1 MQIAFTRKGRN
12 DNGQWSFTNGENK
25 FYGTWVCDRFDN
37 EFNFGSESSSPEGA
51 MEKWLKDRLDT
62 WLSMLE
68 APYSWQRVV
77 FQEEAFIVEIHN
89 EEVHNQFV
97 VSGWNMMHQDISPRF
112 NSNYH
117 RIEDAAAATLEV
129 TECMKWMYQ
138 EFAGLEHT
146 QTVPDGECILEG
158 DDNLDILDKPADLI
172 GYALMVGQEFREKV
186 NILKAASRR
195 YRDTRKVV
203 DHLYWVTADMH
214 ERELMTHDD
223 YDLTSTALYIR
234 RDETL
239 TMKDEEGNTYA

>member
-1 MQIAFTRKGRN
+1 MQIVFTRKGRN
-12 DNGQWSFTNGENK
+12 DNGQWVFTDAKHK
-25 FYGTWVCDRFDN
+25 FHGTWTVDRFDN
-37 EFNFGSESSSPEGA
+37 EFNYGSESQEPEGE
-51 MEKWLKDRLDT
+51 MLKFLNDRLDS

-68 APYSWQRVV
+68 APYSWQRAV
-77 FQEEAFIVEIHN
+77 FQEDAFIVEIRGD
-89 EEVHNQFV
+89 EVHNIFH
-97 VSGWNMMHQDISPRF
+97 VSGWNMMNSDIYPRF
-112 NSNYH
+112 NSSYN

-138 EFAGLEHT
+138 EFAGLGHT

-186 NILKAASRR
+186 NILKAAHRR
-195 YRDTRKVV
+195 YRDIRKVV

-223 YDLTSTALYIR
+223 YDLTSTTLYIR

-239 TMKDEEGNTYA
+239 TMTDEDGNTYA